1 MKKFMI
7 IKQLIIFSSIILMF
21 SACSN
26 LLDEANKKSENKEK
40 TVTVKGQLSTEEN
53 ARTAFVSF
61 EGVTWNVQAY
71 NEKTS
76 INASVEGSA
85 FSISLPPG
93 EWNLSAYGTDSTGLF
108 VAAGTL
114 KLNVT
119 ATESMENVIIPVKV
133 THGQGN
139 IALEVRDET
148 AKAAKLVCNYKFFW
162 NGTMNSSPEFTA
174 NFINDSVTI
183 KFENVYTGEA
193 EIIIYDSQN
202 SKLFS
207 CIEKINVL
215 NGLTTD
221 MFADCEYVKDGVLTI
236 TDEVLNSYAATQMDY
251 PAVLWNRTSSDY
263 ERNYFEGAQI
273 FGAADSDAVVFDPL
287 FSVRSN
293 YWCFGENKSVYI
305 ATIKTGS
312 DGFYVEKCV
321 PKQNAYAASYE
332 KVSVPVIN
340 YTKTDESYVR
350 RITSIAW
357 SSFNEKSYLY
367 VLYGTNYYSGTD
379 NSSRLRV
386 FDITDWDGTQAITES
401 RCLKDFSASG
411 SDPLINDDY
420 NNAFM
425 TVSGDDVYIVRR
437 AAGLLEIRP
446 YKFTIT
452 EAGDDGN
459 GNSLYNYDVVYQD
472 NPIDVY
478 AILSSTDFFGIDNL
492 SITDMTIVD
501 NYLCMLVCSSSNY
514 DVPTAIKKITY
525 GENNGKYMVSGEPF
539 SGSFGGILKY
549 NLTNSEFVEWPDGSL
564 IFGIYTTKVN
574 FYDTT
579 GPAYFE
585 LENKPGTYSATVLTN
600 PPAQLDA
607 NYFYSPRKIIA
618 RKPDEL
624 IIADDGYEW
633 IDDDH
638 FSERNRIIK
647 LNLKNWAIT
656 SAEDAG
662 VMFDG
667 FACDT
672 VAGCPGFDFKI
683 E

>member
-1 MKKFMI
+1 MKFIVK
-7 IKQLIIFSSIILMF
+7 KLLIIFSVLVLFAS
-21 SACSN
+21 CSN
-26 LLDEANKKSENKEK
+26 LLDGVNKKSATAEK
-40 TVTVKGQLSTEEN
+40 TVTVKGRLSTEVN

-61 EGVTWNVQAY
+61 AGVTWQVQAY
-71 NEKTS
+71 NDKTS
-76 INASVEGSA
+76 ISADVEGSS
-85 FSISLPPG
+85 FSIILPPG
-93 EWNLSAYGTDSTGLF
+93 EWNLSAYGTDSTDLV

-119 ATESMENVIIPVKV
+119 ATESMENVIIPVKMA
-133 THGQGN
+133 HGQGN
-139 IALEVRDET
+139 ISLEVYDESE
-148 AKAAKLVCNYKFFW
+148 KAAKLVCNYKYPW
-162 NGTMNSSPEFTA
+162 NGTVNSAPEFTA

-193 EIIIYDSQN
+193 EITVYDSQN

-221 MFADCEYVKDGVLTI
+221 VFADCEYVKDGVLTI

-273 FGAADSDAVVFDPL
+273 FGATDSETIITESI
-287 FSVRSN
+287 FSARSN
-293 YWCFGENKSVYI
+293 YWCFGDNKSIYV
-305 ATIKTGS
+305 ATIKTDS

-332 KVSVPVIN
+332 KVSAPVIN
-340 YTKTDESYVR
+340 YTDETVR

-367 VLYGTNYYSGTD
+367 VLYGTSLYPNAG
-379 NSSRLRV
+379 NSARVIV
-386 FDITDWDGTQAITES
+386 FDITDWDGTQTITEPL
-401 RCLKDFSASG
+401 CLKVFSASG
-411 SDPLINDDY
+411 SDPLINDDF

-425 TVSGDDVYIVRR
+425 TVSGDDIYIVRR
-437 AAGLLEIRP
+437 ATESLEVRP

-452 EAGDDGN
+452 EAGDDGQ
-459 GNSLYNYDVVYQD
+459 GNTLYNYDLVYQD

-478 AILSSTDFFGIDNL
+478 ATLSSTGFFGIDNL

-501 NYLCMLVCSSSNY
+501 NYLCMLICSSSNCN
-514 DVPTAIKKITY
+514 VPTALEKITY
-525 GENNGKYMVSGEPF
+525 GENNGKYIVSGKPF

-549 NLTNSEFVEWPDGSL
+549 NLTNGEFEEWPDSSL
-564 IFGIYTTKVN
+564 IFGIYTTKVD
-574 FYDTT
+574 FYDTS
-579 GPAYFE
+579 GPTYFE
-585 LENKPGTYSATVLTN
+585 LENKPETYSATVLTN
-600 PPAQLDA
+600 PPEQLDA
-607 NYFYSPRKIIA
+607 NYFYGPRKIIA

-624 IIADDGYEW
+624 VIADDGYEW
-633 IDDDH
+633 IDNNT
-638 FSERNRIIK
+638 FGEKNRIIK
-647 LNLKNWAIT
+647 LNLKKWAIT
-656 SAEDAG
+656 SVENAG

-672 VAGCPGFDFKI
+672 VGGCPGFDFKI